1 MVMVMVILAIMREM
15 VKVVGP
21 SLCPRV
27 ESITLSEYD
36 GPVEDLVRFLSS
48 VGMTFAALEE
58 LTLTFSPIGV
68 RRGLPWELLLLL
80 LEACPHLTSF
90 KLGLVD
96 LYASSIATGN
106 NHIQGTTTISTVATT
121 IEAENEEEGSGQRL
135 QSIRFLEKQHTSI
148 TDLTL
153 RLLTTNDKTIA
164 HLLGKTPHLT
174 RFEINQLALSTGD
187 FLASLPVL
195 CPDIKIL
202 KLTNCPMIPSS
213 AYRCLFQHRCGLQL
227 EQLLVYAITLD
238 DPTLRLIASTQGDTL
253 QESTI
258 WGCSKVTD
266 VGFKALLAGCHR
278 LTYLAP
284 NYNFAVSLS
293 IIADDNEND
302 DDGDVDDRDD
312 MTADTER
319 RQNQWSCYNTLK
331 QLRITSLGMQYP
343 LAKNIPLRPP
353 QIMQNREVLRRI
365 RRRIRLL
372 PALEHL
378 WISVPGVDDELIKGF
393 LGVEHQERQEAE
405 GMRSSADHSG
415 NELANE
421 ICEETTT
428 TMKTTATNSISA
440 ISTNAATVTAA
451 AARTTRRP
459 LVGPRLRILNVFG
472 LKQNGYLGED
482 IDRFLKNFPALKV
495 FEMTKVTVK
504 DSTDMVE
511 RFRKAGVQVRTP
523 DE

>member
-1 MVMVMVILAIMREM
+1 MIQ
-15 VKVVGP
+15 
-21 SLCPRV
+21 
-27 ESITLSEYD
+27 
-36 GPVEDLVRFLSS
+36 EDLVRFLSS
-48 VGMTFAALEE
+48 VGMTLKSFY
-58 LTLTFSPIGV
+58 FSSMGD
-68 RRGLPWELLLLL
+68 
-80 LEACPHLTSF
+80 C
-90 KLGLVD
+90 LVD

-106 NHIQGTTTISTVATT
+106 NHIQGTTTTTTVATT
-121 IEAENEEEGSGQRL
+121 IEAEEEEGSGQRL
-135 QSIRFLEKQHTSI
+135 QGIRFLEKQRTSI

-153 RLLTTNDKTIA
+153 RLLNTNDKTIA

-213 AYRCLFQHRCGLQL
+213 AYMCLFQHRCGLQL

-253 QESTI
+253 QELTI
-258 WGCSKVTD
+258 WGSSKVTD

-284 NYNFAVSLS
+284 NYNLAVSLS
-293 IIADDNEND
+293 IMADDNEND
-302 DDGDVDDRDD
+302 EDGDGDDRDG

-319 RQNQWSCYNTLK
+319 RRNHKKPTIASSADYAEP
-331 QLRITSLGMQYP
+331 R
-343 LAKNIPLRPP
+343 
-353 QIMQNREVLRRI
+353 
-365 RRRIRLL
+365 
-372 PALEHL
+372 
-378 WISVPGVDDELIKGF
+378 SVPTDSTTDSTTDSFVACVGSFVDKCSWSDDELIKGF

-405 GMRSSADHSG
+405 GMRSNADHSG

-428 TMKTTATNSISA
+428 TMKTTATNS
-440 ISTNAATVTAA
+440 
-451 AARTTRRP
+451 
-459 LVGPRLRILNVFG
+459 
-472 LKQNGYLGED
+472 
-482 IDRFLKNFPALKV
+482 LKV
-495 FEMTKVTVK
+495 FETTKVTVK
-504 DSTDMVE
+504 ESTDMVE